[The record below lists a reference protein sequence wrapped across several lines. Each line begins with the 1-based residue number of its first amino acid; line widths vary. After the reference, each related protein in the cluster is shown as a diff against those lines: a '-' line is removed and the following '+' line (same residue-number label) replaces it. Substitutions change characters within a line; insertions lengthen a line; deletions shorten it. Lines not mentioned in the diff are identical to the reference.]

1 MDSLTTRGPR
11 KDLRLEHPYLFSA
24 TTPRP
29 RPTTTTT
36 GATAEEPV
44 EGVDLELVPGF
55 CINISFSGVAG
66 CRKN

>member
-29 RPTTTTT
+29 RTSKTTTSTT
-36 GATAEEPV
+36 TEEPV

>member
-11 KDLRLEHPYLFSA
+11 KDLKLEHPYLFSA
-24 TTPRP
+24 TTPT
-29 RPTTTTT
+29 PTTTTT
-36 GATAEEPV
+36 ATGTTTEEPV